1 MNELILERKQGTYVS
16 SNSFTFFWS
25 FAVLTVTCV
34 IFSQSGSCFVG
45 ETVQPRVFL
54 CFIRY
59 SPSRFCISFIKKA
72 TVYSTQYNIGYI
84 IPPGNRSMRKCT
96 RKHGKRQ
103 RAKRLLNFIQ
113 LKQVCECSTTRK
125 LARVLSSWLVLC
137 CFTSADA
144 SLSDV
149 RSLSLLVLKTK
160 ALFYHLL
167 KNPKGDG
174 KRYNCFIKQNKSW
187 LPLCITTLRF
197 IQLKLWFRS
206 RCYPENGIK
215 SMRGAVRSY
224 ADSFFSLSFFGLTVH
239 SHSTPGRPK
248 NEW

>member
-72 TVYSTQYNIGYI
+72 TVYSTQYNIGHI

-167 KNPKGDG
+167 KKPKRGWE
-174 KRYNCFIKQNKSW
+174 K
-187 LPLCITTLRF
+187 
-197 IQLKLWFRS
+197 IQLLHKAKQKLASALHYYPSFHSVKTVVPLTLLPRKWNQKYERS
-206 RCYPENGIK
+206 RALL
-215 SMRGAVRSY
+215 R
-224 ADSFFSLSFFGLTVH
+224 
-239 SHSTPGRPK
+239 
-248 NEW
+248 